1 MQALNQEK
9 FNSLSDIKIILVL
22 CLGVFGILSTELGMM
37 GIIPI
42 VSQNFSVSISDAG
55 WSVSIFALVITFCAP
70 IVPLLCA
77 NFNPKKLMLICL
89 AVFILSSLI
98 AVFVSEFWQL
108 LVFRA
113 IPAFFHPIYIAL
125 ALSMAANLALDKK
138 DIPKNVGK
146 IFAAVSAGMVLG
158 VPLTSY
164 LGGNFG
170 FEISML
176 LFVFLN
182 LLSFVATLFFVP
194 NFKKENK
201 VKIGKQLL
209 ILRYPLLWISIL
221 CVVCINAGIWGFYS
235 YFSDFLLSIS
245 KINFDLISIILAL
258 YGFVNIIGNNLAPK
272 LLIKN
277 VNLNLIFTLLL
288 MIGIYVLIFNFYYQ
302 NMILMILAFILGIL
316 GGVMNNGTH
325 FLISHPFPRAK
336 DFTNGLFISVA
347 NIGLSIGT
355 AICGLVISL
364 SNTRFIAISSVI
376 LLSFGIVMILLRDKI
391 QSMKLR
397 F

>member
-77 NFNPKKLMLICL
+77 NFNPKKLMLVCL

-98 AVFVSEFWQL
+98 AAFVREFWQL

-125 ALSMAANLALDKK
+125 ALSMAANLASDKK

-194 NFKKENK
+194 DFKKVNS
-201 VKIGKQLL
+201 VKISKQLL

-221 CVVCINAGIWGFYS
+221 CVICINAGIWGFYS
-235 YFSDFLLSIS
+235 YFSDFLHSVG
-245 KINFDLISIILAL
+245 KMNFTLISIVLAI
-258 YGFVNIIGNNLAPK
+258 YGFSNIIGNYIAGKTLVKNANFTLILTPLIMIGFYI
-272 LLIKN
+272 LLFSFYSEII
-277 VNLNLIFTLLL
+277 LIIFT
-288 MIGIYVLIFNFYYQ
+288 
-302 NMILMILAFILGIL
+302 FILGIL
-316 GGVMNNGTH
+316 AGVMNNGTH
-325 FLISHPFPRAK
+325 FMISYPFPKAAN
-336 DFTNGLFISVA
+336 FSNGLFISVA
-347 NIGLSIGT
+347 NIGLSTGT

-364 SNTRFIAISSVI
+364 SDTRYIIVNTIVLLI
-376 LLSFGIVMILLRDKI
+376 LGIIMIFVRSRIEK
-391 QSMKLR
+391 MKLR

>member
-1 MQALNQEK
+1 MKNLNKASNAQ
-9 FNSLSDIKIILVL
+9 IILVF

-55 WSVSIFALVITFCAP
+55 WCVSIFALVITFCAP

-89 AVFILSSLI
+89 AVFILSSLTS
-98 AVFVSEFWQL
+98 AFVGEFWQL
-108 LVFRA
+108 LILRA

-125 ALSMAANLALDKK
+125 ALSMVTNLVEDKK
-138 DIPKNVGK
+138 EIPKGTAK

-158 VPLTSY
+158 VPMTSY
-164 LGGNFG
+164 FGGNFS
-170 FEISML
+170 FKMAML
-176 LFVFLN
+176 FFVFLN
-182 LLSFVATLFFVP
+182 TLSFIATLFFVP
-194 NFKKENK
+194 DFKKVNS
-201 VKIGKQLL
+201 VKISKQLL

-221 CVVCINAGIWGFYS
+221 CVICINAGIWGFYS
-235 YFSDFLLSIS
+235 YFSDFLLSIA
-245 KINFDLISIILAL
+245 KIDFDLISIILAV
-258 YGFVNIIGNNLAPK
+258 YGFANIIGNNLAPK

-277 VNLNLIFTLLL
+277 VKFNLIFTLLF
-288 MIGIYVLIFNFYYQ
+288 MIAFYVLIFNFYSK
-302 NMILMILAFILGIL
+302 NTILMILAFILGVL

-325 FLISHPFPRAK
+325 FLISHPFPKAK

-364 SNTRFIAISSVI
+364 SNTRFIAISSII
-376 LLSFGIVMILLRDKI
+376 LLSFGILMIFLRNKI
-391 QSMKLR
+391 QGMKLR

>member
-1 MQALNQEK
+1 MQALSQEK
-9 FNSLSDIKIILVL
+9 SNSLSGIKIILVL

-98 AVFVSEFWQL
+98 AAFVSEFWQL

-125 ALSMAANLALDKK
+125 ALSMAANLASDKK

-158 VPLTSY
+158 VPMTSY
-164 LGGNFG
+164 FGGNFS
-170 FEISML
+170 FKMAML
-176 LFVFLN
+176 FFVFLN
-182 LLSFVATLFFVP
+182 TLSFIATLFFVP
-194 NFKKENK
+194 DFKKVNS
-201 VKIGKQLL
+201 VKISKQLL

-221 CVVCINAGIWGFYS
+221 CVICINAGIWGFYS
-235 YFSDFLLSIS
+235 YFSDFLHSVG
-245 KINFDLISIILAL
+245 KMNFTLISIVLAI
-258 YGFVNIIGNNLAPK
+258 YGFSNIIGNYIAGKTLV
-272 LLIKN
+272 KN
-277 VNLNLIFTLLL
+277 ANFTLILTPL
-288 MIGIYVLIFNFYYQ
+288 IMIGFYILLFSFYSEIILIIF
-302 NMILMILAFILGIL
+302 AFILGIL
-316 GGVMNNGTH
+316 AGVMNNGTH
-325 FLISHPFPRAK
+325 FMISYPFPKAAN
-336 DFTNGLFISVA
+336 FSNGLFISVA
-347 NIGLSIGT
+347 NIGLSTGT

-364 SNTRFIAISSVI
+364 SDTRYIIVNTIVLLI
-376 LLSFGIVMILLRDKI
+376 LGIIMIFVRSRIEK
-391 QSMKLR
+391 MKLR

>member
-1 MQALNQEK
+1 MKNLNKASNAQ
-9 FNSLSDIKIILVL
+9 IILVF
-22 CLGVFGILSTELGMM
+22 CLGIFGILSTELGMM

-55 WSVSIFALVITFCAP
+55 WCVSIFALVITFCAP

-89 AVFILSSLI
+89 AVFILSSLTS
-98 AVFVSEFWQL
+98 AFVGEFWQL
-108 LVFRA
+108 LILRA

-125 ALSMAANLALDKK
+125 ALSMVTNLVEDKK
-138 DIPKNVGK
+138 EIPKATAK

-158 VPLTSY
+158 VPMTSY
-164 LGGNFG
+164 FGGNFS
-170 FEISML
+170 FKMAML
-176 LFVFLN
+176 FFVFLN
-182 LLSFVATLFFVP
+182 TLSFIATLFFVP
-194 NFKKENK
+194 DFKKVNS
-201 VKIGKQLL
+201 VKISKQLL

-221 CVVCINAGIWGFYS
+221 CVICINAGIWGFYS
-235 YFSDFLLSIS
+235 YFSDFLLSIA
-245 KINFDLISIILAL
+245 KIDFDLISIILAV
-258 YGFVNIIGNNLAPK
+258 YGFANIIGNNLAPK

-277 VNLNLIFTLLL
+277 VKFNLIFTLLF
-288 MIGIYVLIFNFYYQ
+288 MIAFYVLIFNFYSK
-302 NMILMILAFILGIL
+302 NTILMILAFILGVL

-325 FLISHPFPRAK
+325 FLISHPFPKAK

-364 SNTRFIAISSVI
+364 SNTRFIAISSII
-376 LLSFGIVMILLRDKI
+376 LLSFGILMIFLRNKI
-391 QSMKLR
+391 QGMKLR

>member
-1 MQALNQEK
+1 MKNLNKVSNAQ
-9 FNSLSDIKIILVL
+9 IILVF

-55 WSVSIFALVITFCAP
+55 WSVSVFALVITFCAP

-89 AVFILSSLI
+89 LVFILSSLVG
-98 AVFVSEFWQL
+98 AFVNEFWQL

-125 ALSMAANLALDKK
+125 VLSMAANLALDKK

-164 LGGNFG
+164 LGGKFG

-182 LLSFVATLFFVP
+182 LLSFVATLFLVP

-209 ILRYPLLWISIL
+209 ILRYPLLWISVL

-235 YFSDFLLSIS
+235 YFSDFLLSIA
-245 KINFDLISIILAL
+245 KIDFDLISIILAV
-258 YGFVNIIGNNLAPK
+258 YGFANIIGNNLAPK

-277 VNLNLIFTLLL
+277 VKFNLIFTLLF
-288 MIGIYVLIFNFYYQ
+288 MIAFYVLIFNFYSK
-302 NMILMILAFILGIL
+302 NTILMILAFILGVL

-325 FLISHPFPRAK
+325 FLISHPFPKAK

-364 SNTRFIAISSVI
+364 SDTRYIIVNTIVLLI
-376 LLSFGIVMILLRDKI
+376 LGIIMIFVRSRIEK
-391 QSMKLR
+391 MKLR

>member
-77 NFNPKKLMLICL
+77 NFNPKKLMLVCL

-98 AVFVSEFWQL
+98 AAFVREFWQL

-125 ALSMAANLALDKK
+125 ALSMAANLASDKK

-235 YFSDFLLSIS
+235 YFSDFLHSVG
-245 KINFDLISIILAL
+245 KMNFTLISIVLAI
-258 YGFVNIIGNNLAPK
+258 YGFSNIIGNYIAGKTLV
-272 LLIKN
+272 KN
-277 VNLNLIFTLLL
+277 ANFTLILTPL
-288 MIGIYVLIFNFYYQ
+288 IMIGFYILLFSFYSEIILIIF
-302 NMILMILAFILGIL
+302 AFILGIL
-316 GGVMNNGTH
+316 VGVMNNGTH
-325 FLISHPFPRAK
+325 FMISYPFPKAAN
-336 DFTNGLFISVA
+336 FSNGLFISVA
-347 NIGLSIGT
+347 NIGLSTGT

-364 SNTRFIAISSVI
+364 SDTRYIIVNTIVLLI
-376 LLSFGIVMILLRDKI
+376 LGIIMIFVRSRIEK
-391 QSMKLR
+391 MKLR

>member
-1 MQALNQEK
+1 MKNLNKASNAQ
-9 FNSLSDIKIILVL
+9 IILVF
-22 CLGVFGILSTELGMM
+22 CLGIFGILSTELGMM

-55 WSVSIFALVITFCAP
+55 WCVSIFALVITFCAP

-89 AVFILSSLI
+89 AVFILSSLTS
-98 AVFVSEFWQL
+98 AFVGEFWQL
-108 LVFRA
+108 LILRA

-125 ALSMAANLALDKK
+125 ALSMVTNLVEDKK
-138 DIPKNVGK
+138 EIPKATAK

-158 VPLTSY
+158 VPMTSY
-164 LGGNFG
+164 FGGNFS
-170 FEISML
+170 FKMAML
-176 LFVFLN
+176 FFVFLN
-182 LLSFVATLFFVP
+182 TLSFIATLFFVP
-194 NFKKENK
+194 DFKKVNS
-201 VKIGKQLL
+201 VKISKQLL
-209 ILRYPLLWISIL
+209 ILRYPLLWISVL

-235 YFSDFLLSIS
+235 YFSDFLLSIA
-245 KINFDLISIILAL
+245 KIDFDLISIILAV
-258 YGFVNIIGNNLAPK
+258 YGFANIIGNNLAPK

-277 VNLNLIFTLLL
+277 VKFNLIFTLLF
-288 MIGIYVLIFNFYYQ
+288 MIAFYVLIFNFYSK
-302 NMILMILAFILGIL
+302 NTILMILAFILGVL

-325 FLISHPFPRAK
+325 FLISHPFPKAK

-364 SNTRFIAISSVI
+364 SNTRFIAISSII
-376 LLSFGIVMILLRDKI
+376 LLSFGILMIFLRNKI
-391 QSMKLR
+391 QGMKLR

>member
-89 AVFILSSLI
+89 AVFILSSLTS
-98 AVFVSEFWQL
+98 AFVSEFWQL
-108 LVFRA
+108 LILRA

-125 ALSMAANLALDKK
+125 ALSMVANLVEDKK
-138 DIPKNVGK
+138 EIPKATAK
-146 IFAAVSAGMVLG
+146 IFAAVSTGMVLG
-158 VPLTSY
+158 VPMTSY
-164 LGGNFG
+164 FGGNFS
-170 FEISML
+170 FKMAML
-176 LFVFLN
+176 FFVFLN
-182 LLSFVATLFFVP
+182 TLSFIATLFFVP
-194 NFKKENK
+194 DFKKVNS
-201 VKIGKQLL
+201 VKISKQLL

-221 CVVCINAGIWGFYS
+221 CVICINAGIWGFYS
-235 YFSDFLLSIS
+235 YFSDFLHSVG
-245 KINFDLISIILAL
+245 KMNFTLISIVLAI
-258 YGFVNIIGNNLAPK
+258 YGFSNIIGNYIAGKTLV
-272 LLIKN
+272 KN
-277 VNLNLIFTLLL
+277 ANFTLILTPL
-288 MIGIYVLIFNFYYQ
+288 IMIGFYILLFSFYSEIILIIF
-302 NMILMILAFILGIL
+302 AFILGIL
-316 GGVMNNGTH
+316 AGVMNNGTH
-325 FLISHPFPRAK
+325 FMISYPFPKAAN
-336 DFTNGLFISVA
+336 FSNGLFISVA
-347 NIGLSIGT
+347 NIGLSTGT

-364 SNTRFIAISSVI
+364 SDTRYIIVNTIVLLI
-376 LLSFGIVMILLRDKI
+376 LGIIMIFVRSRIEK
-391 QSMKLR
+391 MKLR